1 MAKIPVHPE
10 DLFPEVIE
18 DTKALFGDDL
28 VSIILYGSATGKDY
42 RPGKSD
48 INFMIVLSETGIEE
62 LHLALGTVKKWKKR
76 RVATPL
82 FLSKFYI
89 ESSMD
94 VFPVEYLNFQ
104 SNHRVVYGEDVLK
117 DLSFDPELLRL
128 QCERE
133 IKGKLLLLREAYLES
148 AGKAKALKDV
158 ISRSIGTFAA
168 IFKALLFLKGEEGPS
183 ETREIIKIS
192 CRVFNLEASVFER
205 LLDVKLEK
213 EKPRDEEMQK
223 LYKDYLREVRSL
235 SKRINAIGG

>member
-1 MAKIPVHPE
+1 MAKTPAHPE

-18 DTKALFGDDL
+18 DCRELFGDDL

-62 LHLALGTVKKWKKR
+62 LHKALGTVEKWRKR

-82 FLSKFYI
+82 FLSKSYVETSI
-89 ESSMD
+89 D
-94 VFPVEYLNFQ
+94 VFPIEYFNLR

-148 AGKAKALKDV
+148 AGKAKALKEV
-158 ISRSIGTFAA
+158 ISRSMGAFAA
-168 IFKALLFLKGEEGPS
+168 IFKALLFLKGQEVPA
-183 ETREIIKIS
+183 ETLELIKTT
-192 CRVFNLEASVFER
+192 CNVFDLESSVFER
-205 LLDVKLEK
+205 LLDIKLEE
-213 EKPRDEEMQK
+213 EKSRNEEMQK
-223 LYKDYLREVRSL
+223 IFRDYLREIRAL
-235 SKRINAIGG
+235 SKRIDAIGG